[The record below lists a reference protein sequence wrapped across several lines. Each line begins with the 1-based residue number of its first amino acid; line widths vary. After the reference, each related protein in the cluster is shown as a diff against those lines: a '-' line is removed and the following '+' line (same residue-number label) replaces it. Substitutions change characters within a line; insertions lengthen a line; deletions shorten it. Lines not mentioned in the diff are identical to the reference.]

1 MSFTVQI
8 KEEISNIKTTK
19 SEMIAELSGY
29 IRNSHS
35 SEEKEIALTTENKF
49 LVDRITGFIEEM
61 YKTKANVDIIN
72 NVNFSKKDLYE
83 IVIPENIKSIF
94 VDLGIRN
101 NRGEYLETPPDY
113 LIEGN
118 AELRAY
124 LRGSFLQ

>member
-72 NVNFSKKDLYE
+72 NVN
-83 IVIPENIKSIF
+83 
-94 VDLGIRN
+94 
-101 NRGEYLETPPDY
+101 
-113 LIEGN
+113 
-118 AELRAY
+118 
-124 LRGSFLQ
+124 